1 MVFLS
6 IFTCVFPSSPQ
17 YQISFSTLFNNL
29 FINNIIMTHF
39 LKKKRFF
46 HFFSLSFTWFINHIY
61 FPIYECKCVSSL
73 TFCLFLFDWFL
84 FVSFKVSM
92 RYLCWS
98 AFFSGFFE
106 NSFQF
111 HCLHLLFSKKL
122 NLILQNNTNT
132 YNILNVFLYVK
143 VTLIFIHSLHSVHF
157 LQRLDFFS
165 FERNQQKEVSCINS
179 DHIFISRL
187 FTFCMLLHFLFFSF
201 IKDDYLSD

>member
-17 YQISFSTLFNNL
+17 YQISLWLIFWKRNGFFISFPCLLHDLLIIYTSLYLNVSVFLLSRFVYFSS
-29 FINNIIMTHF
+29 IG
-39 LKKKRFF
+39 
-46 HFFSLSFTWFINHIY
+46 S
-61 FPIYECKCVSSL
+61 
-73 TFCLFLFDWFL
+73 CLFLLKCQCVICVEAHFSAVFL
-84 FVSFKVSM
+84 KIVF
-92 RYLCWS
+92 
-98 AFFSGFFE
+98 
-106 NSFQF
+106 NSIVFICYFQ
-111 HCLHLLFSKKL
+111 KKL
-122 NLILQNNTNT
+122 NLILQNNTNI